1 MSVLTIDKGKN
12 IEFVDLEAHVVMAQQ
27 RYRALEDR
35 IARSEAE
42 IAKIND
48 RNRVFMRILLGA
60 AASLVTGTAL
70 SVLSMILGK

>member
-1 MSVLTIDKGKN
+1 MSVITIDKGKN

-42 IAKIND
+42 ISKIND
-48 RNRVFMRILLGA
+48 RNRMYMRISLGA
-60 AASLVTGTAL
+60 AASIITGTML
-70 SVLSMILGK
+70 SLLGTILGK

>member
-12 IEFVDLEAHVVMAQQ
+12 IEFTDLEAHVVMAQQ

-35 IARSEAE
+35 IARSEVE

>member
-35 IARSEAE
+35 IARSEVE

>member
-1 MSVLTIDKGKN
+1 MSVITIDKGKN
-12 IEFVDLEAHVVMAQQ
+12 IEFVDLEAPVVMAQQ

-35 IARSEAE
+35 IARSEVE

>member
-1 MSVLTIDKGKN
+1 MSVITIDKGKN

-27 RYRALEDR
+27 RYRSLEDR
-35 IARSEAE
+35 IARSEVE

>member
-1 MSVLTIDKGKN
+1 
-12 IEFVDLEAHVVMAQQ
+12 
-27 RYRALEDR
+27 LEDR

>member
-1 MSVLTIDKGKN
+1 MSVITIDKGKN

-35 IARSEAE
+35 IARSEVE

-48 RNRVFMRILLGA
+48 RNRMFMRILLGA

>member
-1 MSVLTIDKGKN
+1 MSVITIDKGKN

-35 IARSEAE
+35 IARSEVE

-60 AASLVTGTAL
+60 AASLVTGTTL

>member
-12 IEFVDLEAHVVMAQQ
+12 IEFTDLEAHVVMAQQ

-35 IARSEAE
+35 IARSEVE

-48 RNRVFMRILLGA
+48 RHRVFYRVLLGA
-60 AASLVTGTAL
+60 VASVATGTVLSLL
-70 SVLSMILGK
+70 SVVLGK

>member
-1 MSVLTIDKGKN
+1 MSVITIDKGKN

-35 IARSEAE
+35 IARSEVE